1 MTDKWRTVETVM
13 HQALGRVFPAAVLVV
28 RQGGRIV
35 LHRAYGFLDPETRQ
49 QPTQPDTLF
58 DLASLTK
65 LFTATAF
72 MTLAETGLVA
82 PDQPV
87 HTVLPEFDG
96 HRPIR
101 PYADPL
107 HPGQEIAVVPPT
119 EETVDAG
126 QVTFR
131 HLLAHTSGLPA
142 WSPLYRLESG
152 QVALQA
158 VLDSAFSYPT
168 GSRVVYSDLGF
179 ILLGEAITRLT
190 RHPLDVALRERVLG
204 PLRLSTTHY
213 RPISEQGCR
222 GVEVQRCWGAEEQ
235 FPCLPRS
242 LAPLPPCTS
251 APPSCIA
258 PTEFC
263 AWRGRRLRG
272 EVHDENGARLGGVAG
287 HAGLFGS
294 AADVATLGQMYLAGG
309 TPLLRAETV
318 AEMTRLQAQDGLTRR
333 GLSWALWSPDPEAS
347 GHPFSE
353 RAYGHTGFTGTSL
366 WVDPARGLVVAL
378 LTNRVYF
385 GRDPAPIAA
394 LRHAVH
400 SAVCQA

>member
-1 MTDKWRTVETVM
+1 MAERWRAVEMVT

-35 LHRAYGFLDPETRQ
+35 FHRAYGFLDPEARQ
-49 QPTQPDTLF
+49 QPTQADSLF

-72 MTLAETGLVA
+72 MTLVEAGLVA
-82 PDQPV
+82 LDQPV
-87 HTVLPEFDG
+87 RTVLPEFDG

-119 EETVDAG
+119 DETVDAG
-126 QVTFR
+126 RVTFR

-152 QVALQA
+152 QAALQA
-158 VLDSAFSYPT
+158 ALSSPFSYPT

-179 ILLGEAITRLT
+179 ILLGEAIARLSGQ
-190 RHPLDVALRERVLG
+190 PLDVTLRGLVLD
-204 PLRLSTTHY
+204 PLGLSAT
-213 RPISEQGCR
+213 C
-222 GVEVQRCWGAEEQ
+222 
-235 FPCLPRS
+235 S
-242 LAPLPPCTS
+242 LAP
-251 APPSCIA
+251 PSRIA
-258 PTEFC
+258 PTELC
-263 AWRGRRLRG
+263 PWRGRRLRG
-272 EVHDENGARLGGVAG
+272 EVHDENAARLGGIAG

-294 AADVATLGQMYLAGG
+294 AADVAALGQVYLDGG
-309 TPLLRAETV
+309 APLLRAETV

-333 GLSWALWSPDPEAS
+333 GLGWALWSPDPEAS
-347 GHPFSE
+347 GHPFSQ

-366 WVDPARGLVVAL
+366 WVDPARELVVAL
-378 LTNRVYF
+378 LTNRVYY
-385 GRDPAPIAA
+385 GRDPEGIRDFRLRLHKAVVGA
-394 LRHAVH
+394 LMRDA
-400 SAVCQA
+400 